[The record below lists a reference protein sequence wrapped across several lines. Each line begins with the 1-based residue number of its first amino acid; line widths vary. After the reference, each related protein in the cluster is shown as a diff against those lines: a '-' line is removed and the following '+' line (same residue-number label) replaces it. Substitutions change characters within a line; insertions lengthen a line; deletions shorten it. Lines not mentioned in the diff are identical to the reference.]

1 MIGLG
6 SYSVKR
12 WKYGWVSLQVGVLAL
27 AIVLDLELG
36 QVGINIGPFGGG
48 FYLWAQS

>member
-12 WKYGWVSLQVGVLAL
+12 WKHGWVSLQVGVLAL
-27 AIVLDLELG
+27 AVILDLELG
-36 QVGINIGPFGGG
+36 QVGFHFGPFGGG
-48 FYLWAQS
+48 LYLWAQA